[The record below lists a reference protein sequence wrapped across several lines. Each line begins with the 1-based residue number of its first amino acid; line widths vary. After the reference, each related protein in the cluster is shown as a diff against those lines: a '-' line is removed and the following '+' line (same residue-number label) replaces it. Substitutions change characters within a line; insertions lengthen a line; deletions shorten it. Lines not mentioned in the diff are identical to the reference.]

1 LDAILDRLNTEG
13 MANPPTSIAPP
24 LIGDDRRHERRH
36 GRGFWIVSFVF
47 TITMAFAAAPAPL
60 YVLYQQREGFCTF
73 TITVIF
79 AAYAA
84 GVVVSLF
91 LAGHISDRFG
101 RRRVIV
107 PAVLLNVIAAL
118 VFLVWP
124 ELPGLLLARI
134 ICGLG
139 IGMLTA
145 TATAH
150 LTELHNAARPAA
162 SLRRA
167 EVISTAA
174 NIGGIGIG
182 PLITGLMAD
191 YVPMPLYTPY
201 VVFAFLLLIGL
212 LLMVTVPETVNN
224 VDGNWTYRPQRVV
237 VPRAAR
243 GQYAAATL
251 MAFVGFAMFGFFTS
265 LAPTFISGQ
274 LGITSHMVAGVVG
287 FVIFASSA
295 AFQVL
300 SSRWRRT
307 AQFAVGLTLLAA
319 GLALVIVA
327 IAMASLPV
335 LIAGGIVAG
344 SGAGATFR
352 SAIATV
358 IVISPP
364 DTRGEALAGLF
375 LVSYVGMALPVIL
388 LGLIMQTVPLV
399 PSVAIFGAAMLA
411 LIVITAVTLIRT
423 KGSAASESAG
433 MPAASK

>member
-1 LDAILDRLNTEG
+1 MVT
-13 MANPPTSIAPP
+13 TSTPIAPP
-24 LIGDDRRHERRH
+24 ATAVNRAYKRRHA
-36 GRGFWIVSFVF
+36 RGFWIVTFVF

-60 YVLYQQREGFCTF
+60 YVLYQQRDGLSTF
-73 TITVIF
+73 TITTIF
-79 AAYAA
+79 AAYAT

-101 RRRVIV
+101 RRRVIA

-118 VFLVWP
+118 VFLNWP
-124 ELPGLLLARI
+124 DLPGLLLARF

-150 LTELHNAARPAA
+150 MTELHNAARPGAGP
-162 SLRRA
+162 RRA

-174 NIGGIGIG
+174 NIGGLGIG
-182 PLITGLMAD
+182 PLLTGLMAE

-201 VVFAFLLLIGL
+201 AVFAFLLLIGL
-212 LLMVTVPETVNN
+212 LLMVTVPETVKH
-224 VDGNWTYRPQRVV
+224 VEGTWTYRPQRVV
-237 VPRAAR
+237 VPHAAR

-274 LGITSHMVAGVVG
+274 LGIASHMVAGVVA
-287 FVIFASSA
+287 FVVFASSA

-300 SSRWRRT
+300 SSRWIRT
-307 AQFAVGLTLLAA
+307 LQFAVGLTLLAA
-319 GLALVIVA
+319 GLALVTVA
-327 IAMASLPV
+327 ITVASLPV

-344 SGAGATFR
+344 SGVGVIFK
-352 SAIATV
+352 SAIGTV
-358 IVISPP
+358 IAISPP

-375 LVSYVGMALPVIL
+375 LVGYIGMALPVVL

-399 PSVAIFGAAMLA
+399 PSVVMFGAVMLA
-411 LIVITAVTLIRT
+411 LIIITAVTLIRT
-423 KGSAASESAG
+423 NGRGVSEPAG
-433 MPAASK
+433 MPVSSM